1 MKNKKPIK
9 GNVLILGA
17 TGGVGK
23 VVLQKCVKAPQVF
36 KKITAASRDI
46 SKYEEVNRLL
56 KKPIEAYQVDAREK
70 NQLVALLE
78 KIKPELLINVGVP
91 FWNLNVM
98 QACLETG
105 AHYLDTACW
114 EPEDEAR
121 YRHKEQWD
129 FHDAFKKAGIMGLIG
144 CGFDPGVSN
153 AMVSFARS
161 RYFKNIRKVQIW
173 DCNGGSHGKT
183 FASNFNLVINLRE
196 LLGQI
201 RYWLKGKWKYTEPLC
216 SQNAIHYPYDFEEIG
231 ERTLYLMYHEEL
243 ESLAKNFPEIEEMS
257 FWMTF
262 GEQYL
267 KCLRLFVEIGMT
279 SIDKISLPEKSI
291 SPLSF
296 LKKII
301 PDDKLIEK
309 HKQLLSEIGLA
320 SEKPVFLKENTISP
334 LEFLQKVLPE
344 PSTLGENYSGK
355 TNIGCIFEG
364 MGFDNKPKRYRIYNI
379 CDHAECYRE
388 VGSQAVSY
396 TAGVPAFAG
405 AMMMLTE
412 KWMKPGVY
420 NVEELPA
427 SLFLKAVSD
436 YGLPMKEQFD
446 DQVPQILNIEAAAK
460 PI

>member
-1 MKNKKPIK
+1 MKPIK

-23 VVLQKCVKAPQVF
+23 VVVQKCVKIPQVF
-36 KKITAASRDI
+36 TRIAGASRDI
-46 SKYEEVNRLL
+46 SKYEELNLL
-56 KKPIEAYQVDAREK
+56 LAKPVEAYQVDASDK
-70 NQLVALLE
+70 KQLVALLE
-78 KIKPELLINVGVP
+78 KIKPDLLINVGVP
-91 FWNLNVM
+91 YWNLNAM

-105 AHYLDTACW
+105 THYLDTACW

-129 FHDAFKKAGIMGLIG
+129 FHNAFKEAGLMGLIG

-153 AMVSFARS
+153 AMVAFARS
-161 RYFKNIRKVQIW
+161 HYFKNIQKVQIW

-183 FASNFNLVINLRE
+183 FASNFNLAINLRE

-201 RYWLKGKWKYTEPLC
+201 RYWLKGKWQYTEPLI

-267 KCLRLFVEIGMT
+267 RCLRMFVEVGMT

-296 LKKII
+296 LKRVIS
-301 PDDKLIEK
+301 DDKLIEK
-309 HKQLLSEIGLA
+309 HRQILEEVGLT
-320 SEKPVFLKENTISP
+320 SEKPIFLKESVVSP

-344 PSTLGENYSGK
+344 PSTLGENYTGK

-364 MGFDNKPKRYRIYNI
+364 IGLDGKPKRYRIYNI
-379 CDHAECYRE
+379 CDNAECYRE
-388 VGSQAVSY
+388 VSSQAVSY
-396 TAGVPAFAG
+396 TAGVPAVAG
-405 AMMMLTE
+405 AMMMLTG
-412 KWMKPGVY
+412 KWLKSGVY
-420 NVEELPA
+420 NVEELDAAP
-427 SLFLKAVSD
+427 FLKAVSD
-436 YGLPMKEQFD
+436 YGLQMKEQFD
-446 DQVPQILNIEAAAK
+446 DEVLQVLILEAV
-460 PI
+460 

>member
-1 MKNKKPIK
+1 MKSAK
-9 GNVLILGA
+9 GTVLILGA

-23 VVLQKCVKAPQVF
+23 VVVQKCAQVPQVF
-36 KKITAASRDI
+36 TNIVGASRDI
-46 SKYEEVNRLL
+46 SKYGELNRLL
-56 KKPIEAYQVDAREK
+56 AKPIETYHVDASDKKQLTTLMEK
-70 NQLVALLE
+70 V
-78 KIKPELLINVGVP
+78 KPEILVNVGLP
-91 FWNLNVM
+91 YWNLNAM
-98 QACLETG
+98 SACLETG
-105 AHYLDTACW
+105 THYLDTACW

-129 FHDAFKKAGIMGLIG
+129 FHYGFKRAGLMAIIG

-153 AMVSFARS
+153 AMVALARQKH
-161 RYFKNIRKVQIW
+161 FQKIEKVQIW

-201 RYWLKGKWKYTEPLC
+201 RYWLKGKWQYTEPLI
-216 SQNAIHYPYDFEEIG
+216 SENAIHHPYDFEEIG
-231 ERTLYLMYHEEL
+231 ERMLYLMYHEEL

-267 KCLRLFVEIGMT
+267 RCLRMFVEIGMT
-279 SIDKISLPEKSI
+279 SIDRISVPEKSI

-301 PDDKLIEK
+301 PNEKLIEK
-309 HKQLLSEIGLA
+309 YKQLLSEVGLA
-320 SEKPVFLKENTISP
+320 CETPIFLQTDTISP

-344 PSTLGENYSGK
+344 PSTLGENYTGK

-364 MGFDNKPKRYRIYNI
+364 IGLDGKPKRYRIYNI
-379 CDHAECYRE
+379 CDHAKCYRE
-388 VGSQAVSY
+388 VSSQAVSY
-396 TAGVPAFAG
+396 TAGVPAMAG
-405 AMMMLTE
+405 AEMMLTGE
-412 KWMKPGVY
+412 WLKPGVY
-420 NVEELPA
+420 NVEELEPA
-427 SLFLKAVSD
+427 PFLKAVSD

-446 DQVPQILNIEAAAK
+446 DKVPQMFNIKAA
-460 PI
+460 I